1 MEALTRDPYGDFN
14 VDTEQDYTAV
24 DETIKRMHLTKGE
37 YETLCCYMG
46 GMQFVEIARFLSVQC
61 STVWRRRMAIQKK
74 YLALQH

>member
-1 MEALTRDPYGDFN
+1 MENLTRDPYEDFN
-14 VDTEQDYTAV
+14 EDVEQDYAAV
-24 DETIKRMHLTKGE
+24 DSIIDRMHLTKGE

-74 YLALQH
+74 YLALHS